1 MTSLEASLAAP
12 GRDRSRPLG
21 LLQGARGVFDIAL
34 DSMVWGGRSVLMAL
48 LLCLPIAFALLYRF
62 VLVAQLPARLR
73 GFDLYG
79 VIVALYYVRN
89 ALPLAALFY
98 SVSLIA
104 DDVED
109 KTISYFF
116 TRPIQRASILLG
128 KFAAYLA
135 TTLTLTLPS
144 LVITFFLL
152 MTARGLEGLGASVP
166 QLFRDM
172 GVIVLTFLTYGAFF
186 TLLGVGLRRPVIPG
200 LMFLF
205 GWELLALLP
214 GYLPRLTITAY
225 LRSLIPHRPP
235 DEGLAE
241 VFGQSLP
248 TLLCLEAI
256 SGMVVFFLG
265 AAFWIF
271 SRKEYVLEQ

>member
-1 MTSLEASLAAP
+1 MTGAEKQQ
-12 GRDRSRPLG
+12 GRDVLKPLG
-21 LLQGARGVFDIAL
+21 LLHGARGVFDIAL
-34 DSMVWGGRSVLMAL
+34 DAMLWSRRSILMAVL
-48 LLCLPIAFALLYRF
+48 LLLPIAFALLYRF
-62 VLVAQLPARLR
+62 VLVAKLPARLR

-98 SVSLIA
+98 AVSLIA
-104 DDVED
+104 DEVED
-109 KTISYFF
+109 KTITYLF

-152 MTARGLEGLGASVP
+152 LTARGVDGVGASVHH
-166 QLFRDM
+166 LFRDM
-172 GVIVLTFLTYGAFF
+172 GVIALTFLTYGAFF

-200 LMFLF
+200 LLFLF
-205 GWELLALLP
+205 VWEFLALLP

-241 VFGQSLP
+241 VFGQALP
-248 TLLCLEAI
+248 LALCLEAI
-256 SGMVVFFLG
+256 GAMVVFFLG
-265 AAFWIF
+265 AALWIF
-271 SRKEYVLEQ
+271 SRREYVLEQ